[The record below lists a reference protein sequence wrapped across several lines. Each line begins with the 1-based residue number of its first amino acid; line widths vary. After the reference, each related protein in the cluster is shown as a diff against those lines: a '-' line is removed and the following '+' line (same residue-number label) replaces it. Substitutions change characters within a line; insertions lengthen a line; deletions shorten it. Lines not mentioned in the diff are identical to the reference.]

1 MNLNLRL
8 NVVTSVAVFVA
19 NFLSVGV
26 TYRLLVQVGG
36 VESIGVWSSLIA
48 WIFIIRIGD
57 VGMTNGIIR
66 FAAAY
71 DVNQDASRIRG
82 YVDTGIVFNAVLFG
96 FLALLGWVAMD
107 SNLAHILPEGSRYT
121 SSVRPVLP
129 ILFVVFYLQNLSGLA
144 LGALQAIHRGYVGS
158 LIFLVATFVQLFI
171 AVLLVPTMGFTGLAI
186 AQVGQ
191 YALML
196 ITGWQFYR
204 CALART
210 SGQHVPLLPQLASFS
225 IIREIMSFGLKV
237 QLVSFVNGLFE
248 PLAKLLI
255 GHAAGLQVLGL
266 FEMAYKIVMLP
277 RNALVAGVLAV
288 APAKTR
294 LFSSDPRA
302 FRELHRKSN
311 KLIVLAATAVLVVI
325 TLASPLITTLWL
337 GYQEPKLPHL
347 IGILAM
353 GVWISAVSSPSYNL
367 GMATGAM
374 RTNTEAAFIALGL
387 LVLLMLPASLSGLD
401 WPLILT
407 VAVAIGA
414 SSAWVLWRT
423 SYALWPTGVLG
434 ASAR

>member
-19 NFLSVGV
+19 NLLSVGV

-36 VESIGVWSSLIA
+36 IESIGVWSSLIA

-158 LIFLVATFVQLFI
+158 LIFLVATFVQLFL
-171 AVLLVPTMGFTGLAI
+171 AVLLVPAMGFTGLAI

-204 CALART
+204 SALART

-266 FEMAYKIVMLP
+266 FDMAYKIVMLP

-288 APAKTR
+288 VPAKTR

-311 KLIVLAATAVLVVI
+311 KLIALAATAVLFVI

-353 GVWISAVSSPSYNL
+353 GVWISAVSSPSYTL

-407 VAVAIGA
+407 VAVAMGA